1 MYFNS
6 TLMST
11 FSSNGPDND
20 ELEGNTSMKKVGFG
34 NPSFNSDAV
43 TLNPDLF
50 NKPAIAVSMSFS
62 VVVINP
68 NPP

>member
-1 MYFNS
+1 
-6 TLMST
+6 
-11 FSSNGPDND
+11 
-20 ELEGNTSMKKVGFG
+20 MKKVGFG

-62 VVVINP
+62 VVVINS